1 MKNKEETVWHMA
13 AYCLCLSVTCGPQT
27 PLWPECVDVGQ
38 VKGAPVTKGHCPAP
52 PLVDMTPFLTIMNIN
67 VH

>member
-27 PLWPECVDVGQ
+27 PLWPECVGEGQ
-38 VKGAPVTKGHCPAP
+38 VKGAPVT
-52 PLVDMTPFLTIMNIN
+52 
-67 VH
+67 